1 MPKASKKEFEET
13 FNKLLGTNIKWSLLR
28 YEDLV
33 ELAVLFNHPEIL
45 LKRLGVEVEKEVGRR
60 RLIEAGIETVREIAN
75 QWQVD
80 GPLRRFLKKL
90 FEGSEDGRR

>member
-1 MPKASKKEFEET
+1 MKATKKEFEET

-45 LKRLGVEVEKEVGRR
+45 LKRLGVNIEEEVGRR
-60 RLIEAGIETVREIAN
+60 RLIEAGVETVREIAN
-75 QWQVD
+75 QWQ
-80 GPLRRFLKKL
+80 GPLARFLRKVVGEPRKKQ
-90 FEGSEDGRR
+90 

>member
-28 YEDLV
+28 YEDLI

-45 LKRLGVEVEKEVGRR
+45 LKRLGVDVEKEAGRR
-60 RLIEAGIETVREIAN
+60 RLIEAGIETVKEIAN
-75 QWQVD
+75 QWQ
-80 GPLRRFLKKL
+80 GPLARLLRKILEEPKGG
-90 FEGSEDGRR
+90 E

>member
-1 MPKASKKEFEET
+1 MRATKKEFEET

-45 LKRLGVEVEKEVGRR
+45 LKRLGVEVEKEAGRR
-60 RLIEAGIETVREIAN
+60 RLIEAGIDTVREIAN
-75 QWQVD
+75 QWQ
-80 GPLRRFLKKL
+80 GPVARLLRKIMEEPKGG
-90 FEGSEDGRR
+90 E

>member
-1 MPKASKKEFEET
+1 MKATKKEFEET

-45 LKRLGVEVEKEVGRR
+45 LKRLGVNIEEEVGRR
-60 RLIEAGIETVREIAN
+60 RLIEAGVETVREIAN
-75 QWQVD
+75 QWQ
-80 GPLRRFLKKL
+80 GPLARFLRKVVG
-90 FEGSEDGRR
+90 EPRRKQ

>member
-1 MPKASKKEFEET
+1 MPKATKKEFEET

-45 LKRLGVEVEKEVGRR
+45 LKRLGAEIEQEAGRKR
-60 RLIEAGIETVREIAN
+60 IIEAVIDTGREIAAN
-75 QWQVD
+75 QWQ
-80 GPLRRFLKKL
+80 GPLARLLRKILEEPK
-90 FEGSEDGRR
+90 E

>member
-1 MPKASKKEFEET
+1 VKATKKEFEET

-45 LKRLGVEVEKEVGRR
+45 LKRLGVNIEEEVGRR
-60 RLIEAGIETVREIAN
+60 RLIEAGVETVREIAN
-75 QWQVD
+75 QWQ
-80 GPLRRFLKKL
+80 GPLARFLRKVVGEPRKKQ
-90 FEGSEDGRR
+90 